1 MIIFIYFYLI
11 AFSIIGYG
19 IITSKFLNIRQNCLG
34 VYGILGFTFLA
45 FISYLSSIF
54 VSHNLVFNSIIFLF
68 GLLFFF
74 YHSKDIENFKKQF
87 LLLNCI
93 CLISLFFI
101 MVSKN
106 HDDFPYYHFPYIS
119 LLTEYSHPIGLGL
132 INNGFRSPSSIF
144 FVSSMFYLPKSEIYL
159 FHLSPAFILIFT
171 NVIFLKMIFNKEIYI
186 KNKFYNFYSLFA
198 FCFINIFFY
207 RLAEHGTDRSG
218 MILLLIAFSYLIY
231 ICSSKK
237 KLNNYEI
244 DLFKIFTILI
254 FFVVSI
260 KPFYLINLPLFLIIL
275 YNKYT
280 REVFLNLLFS
290 RTFFY
295 SLSFLIFTII
305 FTFLNSSCLIFPISQ
320 TCFTNLEWSIDR
332 IVVEDVKLWFELW
345 AKSGA
350 RPNFIIEN
358 RNDYI
363 SNFNWLEGWF
373 QNYFFNK
380 VSDFL
385 LGIIFTVMI
394 FYITYFRYNLKKEI
408 NITRVNMIYFF
419 LIIFFIEWFLK
430 HPTLRYGG
438 YHLFA
443 LMFFIPVSIHL
454 SNLKLEFKDYYKK
467 TFILVLVVTT
477 IFIARNT
484 SRLINENKLYGYN
497 VFKNPNFKFI
507 GGDENFYYRY
517 DKYFKDRKNYSYI
530 SFFGKK
536 IIILKNR
543 QIN

>member
-1 MIIFIYFYLI
+1 MILVYLFLI
-11 AFSIIGYG
+11 SFSLIGYG
-19 IITSKFLNIRQNCLG
+19 IIVSKYLSINVKCFGI
-34 VYGILGFTFLA
+34 YGILGITFMGIL
-45 FISYLSSIF
+45 SYLSSIF
-54 VSHNLVFNSIIFLF
+54 ISHNMIFNSLILLIGLSLFLYHSILVTNFKRELLLLCAICFITIIFVL
-68 GLLFFF
+68 
-74 YHSKDIENFKKQF
+74 
-87 LLLNCI
+87 
-93 CLISLFFI
+93 
-101 MVSKN
+101 VAKN

-119 LLTEYSHPIGLGL
+119 LLTEYSHPIGIGVL
-132 INNGFRSPSSIF
+132 NNGFRNPSSIF

-159 FHLSPAFILIFT
+159 FHLLPAFILIFT
-171 NVIFLKMIFNKEIYI
+171 NFIFLKMIFNKEIYT

-231 ICSSKK
+231 VCNCKK
-237 KLNNYEI
+237 KLNNYEV

-260 KPFYLINLPLFLIIL
+260 KPFYLINLPLFLITL

-295 SLSFLIFTII
+295 SLSFLIFTIF
-305 FTFLNSSCLIFPISQ
+305 FTFLNSSCLIFPLSQ
-320 TCFTNLEWSIDR
+320 TCFTNLDWSIDK
-332 IVVEDVKLWFELW
+332 IIVEDVKLWFELW

-350 RPNFIIEN
+350 RPDFIVEN
-358 RNDYI
+358 RNDYV
-363 SNFNWLEGWF
+363 SNFNWLAGWF

-394 FYITYFRYNLKKEI
+394 FYTTYFRYNLKKEM
-408 NITRVNMIYFF
+408 NLTRVYMIYFF

-443 LMFFIPVSIHL
+443 LIFFIPASIHL
-454 SNLKLEFKDYYKK
+454 SSLKLEFKDYYKK

-484 SRLINENKLYGYN
+484 SRLINESKLYGYN

-517 DKYFKDRKNYSYI
+517 NKFFKDKKNYSSI

-543 QIN
+543 

>member
-1 MIIFIYFYLI
+1 
-11 AFSIIGYG
+11 
-19 IITSKFLNIRQNCLG
+19 
-34 VYGILGFTFLA
+34 
-45 FISYLSSIF
+45 
-54 VSHNLVFNSIIFLF
+54 
-68 GLLFFF
+68 
-74 YHSKDIENFKKQF
+74 
-87 LLLNCI
+87 
-93 CLISLFFI
+93 
-101 MVSKN
+101 
-106 HDDFPYYHFPYIS
+106 
-119 LLTEYSHPIGLGL
+119 
-132 INNGFRSPSSIF
+132 
-144 FVSSMFYLPKSEIYL
+144 MFYLPKSEIYL
-159 FHLSPAFILIFT
+159 FHLLPAFILIFT
-171 NVIFLKMIFNKEIYI
+171 NFIFLKMIFNKEIYT

-231 ICSSKK
+231 VCNCKK
-237 KLNNYEI
+237 KLNNYEV

-260 KPFYLINLPLFLIIL
+260 KPFYLINLPLFLITL

-295 SLSFLIFTII
+295 SLSFLIFTIF
-305 FTFLNSSCLIFPISQ
+305 FTFLNSSCLIFPLSQ
-320 TCFTNLEWSIDR
+320 TCFTNLDWSIDK
-332 IVVEDVKLWFELW
+332 IIVEDVKLWFELW

-350 RPNFIIEN
+350 RPDFIVEN
-358 RNDYI
+358 RNDYV
-363 SNFNWLEGWF
+363 SNFNWLAGWF

-394 FYITYFRYNLKKEI
+394 FYATYFRYNLKKEM
-408 NITRVNMIYFF
+408 NLTRVNMIYFF

-443 LMFFIPVSIHL
+443 LIFFIPASIHL
-454 SNLKLEFKDYYKK
+454 SSLKLEFKDYYKK

-484 SRLINENKLYGYN
+484 SRLINESKLYGYN

-517 DKYFKDRKNYSYI
+517 DKFFKDKKNYSSI

-543 QIN
+543 

>member
-1 MIIFIYFYLI
+1 MTIFIYFYLI
-11 AFSIIGYG
+11 IFSLIGYG
-19 IITSKFLNIRQNCLG
+19 IITSKILNIRQTCLG
-34 VYGILGFTFLA
+34 IYGILGFTLLA
-45 FISYLSSIF
+45 FISYSSSIF
-54 VSHNLVFNSIIFLF
+54 TSHNLVFNSIIFFF
-68 GLLFFF
+68 GLLLFFC
-74 YHSKDIENFKKQF
+74 YSRSIKNFKKQF
-87 LLLNCI
+87 LLVNFI

-144 FVSSMFYLPKSEIYL
+144 FISSMFYLPKAEIYL
-159 FHLSPAFILIFT
+159 FHLSPAFILVFA
-171 NVIFLKMIFNKEIYI
+171 NVIFLKTIFNKEIYT
-186 KNKFYNFYSLFA
+186 KNKFYNFYSLFS
-198 FCFINIFFY
+198 FCFINVFFY

-231 ICSSKK
+231 ICNCYK

-275 YNKYT
+275 YNKYS

-290 RTFFY
+290 PVFFY
-295 SLSFLIFTII
+295 SLSFLFFTII
-305 FTFLNSSCLIFPISQ
+305 FTFLNSSCLIFPLSQ
-320 TCFTNLEWSIDR
+320 TCFTNLAWSIDK
-332 IVVEDVKLWFELW
+332 IIIEDVKSWFELW

-350 RPNFIIEN
+350 RPNFIVEN
-358 RNDYI
+358 RDDYI
-363 SNFNWLEGWF
+363 SNFNWLSGWF

-385 LGIIFTVMI
+385 LGIIFTIII
-394 FYITYFRYNLKKEI
+394 FYAIYFRYNLKKKM
-408 NITRVNMIYFF
+408 NITRVNIIYFF
-419 LIIFFIEWFLK
+419 LIIFFVEWFLK

-443 LMFFIPVSIHL
+443 LLFFIPASIHL
-454 SNLKLEFKDYYKK
+454 SGLSLKFDDYYKK
-467 TFILVLVVTT
+467 TLILVLVVVT
-477 IFIARNT
+477 IFVTRN
-484 SRLINENKLYGYN
+484 SLRIINENKLYGYN
-497 VFKNPNFKFI
+497 VFKSSNYKFI
-507 GGDENFYYRY
+507 GGDKNFYYRY
-517 DKYFKDRKNYSYI
+517 DKYFKNKENFSSI
-530 SFFGKK
+530 NFFGKK
-536 IIILKNR
+536 IIILS
-543 QIN
+543 IE